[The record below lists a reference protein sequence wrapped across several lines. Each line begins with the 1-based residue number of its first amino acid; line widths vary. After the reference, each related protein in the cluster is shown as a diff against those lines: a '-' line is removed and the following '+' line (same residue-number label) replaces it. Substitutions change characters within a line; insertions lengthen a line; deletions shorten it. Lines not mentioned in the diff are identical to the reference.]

1 MNDQKIY
8 ELMAK
13 TPDIRAVQIADAL
26 DQDLTDVSTAL
37 KALVDEGDVVRTAG
51 TAPNG
56 QPAQIYNLS
65 ATFMK
70 STEYKAITARL
81 NPPAAPSTQAAAAS
95 APTPAPAPAAVAAA
109 PKSHVDDAIAF
120 IRLAGTVTTAELKQ
134 HMGLRSS
141 ASPAAWLN
149 GAIRDGRLAR
159 NGIHWTIGDGKPPVR
174 AETPKSQAPAAQATA
189 PTIVANAPAPTFRCG
204 LWSDGVLELQ
214 RDGATLAT
222 LTRNEGE
229 HLTQFFNRMLTTT
242 EAK

>member
-26 DQDLTDVSTAL
+26 DQELIDVSNAL
-37 KALVDEGDVVRTAG
+37 KALVDEGDVVRSDG

-56 QPAQIYNLS
+56 KPAQIYNLS

-70 STEYKAITARL
+70 SADYKAISTRI
-81 NPPAAPSTQAAAAS
+81 NPPAVPSTPAAAAP
-95 APTPAPAPAAVAAA
+95 APAPAPAAVAAA
-109 PKSHVDDAIAF
+109 PKSRVDDAIAF
-120 IRLAGTVTTAELKQ
+120 IRLMGTVTTSELKQ
-134 HMGLRSS
+134 HMGLSGS
-141 ASPAAWLN
+141 ASPASWLN
-149 GAIRDGRLAR
+149 GAIQDGRLVR
-159 NGIHWTIGDGKPPVR
+159 NGIQWKIGDGKPPTR
-174 AETPKSQAPAAQATA
+174 TETPKPPAPAAQAPA
-189 PTIVANAPAPTFRCG
+189 PAIVASNPAPAFRCG